1 MTTPDLGKL
10 VPYDPAQ
17 HEGFVLQTWVG
28 AWARPRYPNVN
39 IGKYSDDERAQL
51 SKERKSIFMG
61 VWDKYRDLALRLT
74 RTELIKILV
83 DTEDENIVWG
93 WIATSP
99 DESVVHEVVL
109 KYKLTA
115 RHEHALRATAR
126 KAVRSMVGHLA
137 DKKIGRTGELRSL
150 KALGMLPANW
160 YYDTV
165 YFAGAQQ

>member
-17 HEGFVLQTWVG
+17 HEGFVLQTWVRS
-28 AWARPRYPNVN
+28 WASARYPNTTPHSEEDR
-39 IGKYSDDERAQL
+39 KQL
-51 SKERKSIFMG
+51 SEARTNIFMG

-74 RTELIKILV
+74 RTERIKVLV

-115 RHEHALRATAR
+115 RHEHALRATAM

-137 DKKIGRTGELRSL
+137 GKKIGRTGELRSL